1 MALNQPAIRQ
11 CQRHLHN
18 TLPIP
23 GRHAK
28 DTMFSSKQSVSG
40 DSRLKLL
47 RNIVSV
53 LAMVIV
59 LLLGAVPVQANH
71 MHDAASPVSDVSL
84 ESEHFGLQDAA
95 ERHGEAAIHCGAPIL
110 GPDPISVPCPM
121 TVATVIYF
129 SGDLPRPLGV
139 AAQELRPPRR

>member
-1 MALNQPAIRQ
+1 M
-11 CQRHLHN
+11 
-18 TLPIP
+18 LP
-23 GRHAK
+23 
-28 DTMFSSKQSVSG
+28 SKRPVSG

-59 LLLGAVPVQANH
+59 LLLGAVPVQADH
-71 MHDAASPVSDVSL
+71 VHHTAPLADVSL

-95 ERHGEAAIHCGAPIL
+95 DRHGEAAIHCGAPIL
-110 GPDPISVPCPM
+110 GPDPISVPCPIA
-121 TVATVIYF
+121 VATVVYF
-129 SGDLPRPLGV
+129 SGGLPRPLGV